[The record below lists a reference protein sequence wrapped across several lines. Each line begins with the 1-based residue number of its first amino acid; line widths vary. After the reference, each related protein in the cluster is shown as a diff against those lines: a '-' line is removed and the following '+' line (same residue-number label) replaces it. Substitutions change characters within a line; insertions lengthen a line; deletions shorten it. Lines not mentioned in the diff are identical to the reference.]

1 MAFGTVSGIE
11 GVLAVDPM
19 SYIYVPEEE
28 DYLMESNEDEFLID
42 QIRCEQENPN
52 FWQCCESL

>member
-52 FWQCCESL
+52 F

>member
-1 MAFGTVSGIE
+1 MAFVTVSGIE
-11 GVLAVDPM
+11 DVLAVDPM
-19 SYIYVPEEE
+19 SYTYVPEEE

-52 FWQCCESL
+52 F